1 MFKVNPLEKEA
12 IKELF
17 KDPVFK
23 RNYLFVLNTNNED
36 VSNQKEI
43 CVMTEQEKQI
53 LKDLFETE
61 PQIKRTYQYA
71 VNNKDAEMLKHIEKF
86 VKRVTRSK
94 VA

>member
-1 MFKVNPLEKEA
+1 
-12 IKELF
+12 
-17 KDPVFK
+17 
-23 RNYLFVLNTNNED
+23 
-36 VSNQKEI
+36 
-43 CVMTEQEKQI
+43 MTKQEKQI

>member
-1 MFKVNPLEKEA
+1 
-12 IKELF
+12 
-17 KDPVFK
+17 
-23 RNYLFVLNTNNED
+23 
-36 VSNQKEI
+36 
-43 CVMTEQEKQI
+43 MTEQEKQI

-71 VNNKDAEMLKHIEKF
+71 VNNKDAEMLKYIEKF